1 MEILQCYQEVTL
13 AGDIIYVNSVKFI
26 NTIYQH
32 IKFIRE
38 EYKSNTYS
46 KTLNNSIKQVKRFN
60 KQRGFKVSN
69 ILIDVQFEFICSD
82 LPDL

>member
-1 MEILQCYQEVTL
+1 MEILQCCQEVTL
-13 AGDIIYVNSVKFI
+13 SGDIIYVNSVRFI
-26 NTIYQH
+26 NTIYQY
-32 IKFIRE
+32 IKFIME
-38 EYKSNTYS
+38 EYKSNTDS